1 MSLSPA
7 IPAGYHFAF
16 FEVLTVSA
24 PAIVTIGTIH
34 TPIALQSCGRVCI

>member
-24 PAIVTIGTIH
+24 PAIV
-34 TPIALQSCGRVCI
+34 